1 MADVK
6 WIKIVTDVFDDEK
19 IMLIETMPDGD
30 TLLIIWFKLLVL
42 AGKQNNCGVF
52 IVGGKIPYTDEMF
65 ATIFRRPLQ
74 TVRLAL
80 TTFERFGMVEIVDN
94 TVSISN
100 WEKHQSIDTFDKI
113 REDTRK
119 RVAKHREKQKNIV
132 DNAQGNVTCNVTVTQ
147 CNATE
152 EEEEEEEEYKNK
164 NNIIADK
171 PQKIAR
177 FIPPTVEEVKAYCE
191 ERKNGIDPE
200 YWINHYTANGWKV
213 GRNPMKD
220 WKATVRTWERNGN
233 NVQNTNGANSG
244 NHGTGKNYGLLL

>member
-1 MADVK
+1 MAEVK

-19 IMLIETMPDGD
+19 IMLIETMPEGD

-52 IVGGKIPYTDEMF
+52 VMGGKIAYTEEMF

-100 WEKHQSIDTFDKI
+100 WEKHQSIETFDKI

-119 RVAKHREKQKNIV
+119 RVAKHREKQKSIV

-147 CNATE
+147 CNAIE
-152 EEEEEEEEYKNK
+152 EEEEEDKKKSNI
-164 NNIIADK
+164 IIADK
-171 PQKIAR
+171 PQKRTR

-191 ERKNGIDPE
+191 ERKNGID
-200 YWINHYTANGWKV
+200 YQHFIDYYTANGWKV
-213 GRNPMKD
+213 GKNPMRD
-220 WKATVRTWERNGN
+220 WKATVRTWENNDKKFGN
-233 NVQNTNGANSG
+233 TKPIPTEKDYTIKPNERGEI
-244 NHGTGKNYGLLL
+244 Y